1 MIPRSSPPALPP
13 SLVDSDLTRSPSALV
28 LPVALT
34 GLTGLGLLA
43 PAAARAGTCTAW
55 EEPQLL
61 AECECEDLDESSG
74 IAWSRTRP
82 GVWFSHNDA
91 GGLPELQAFS
101 LDGTHLESHIV
112 AGAGFRDWED
122 MAAGPCPEGVEA
134 EHCLYIGD
142 VGDNGAVRETVEV
155 YAVVEPAEGEL
166 AQVVA
171 TWTLTWPE
179 RPRDCEALAV
189 HPCTGRVYLF
199 SKERDPEQMP
209 KVARLP
215 ALPDADNVQE
225 LEVLAEIDTTALGT
239 EGMLTGADWSPTGDR
254 LVVRNYAMA
263 FAWETDPA
271 EPDAHWSSTPVEVP
285 IDVDGQGETVAWH
298 PDGGLLTTTE
308 RVPMRIAY
316 TACAESVEAEGCP
329 GGGADGTGTGGADS
343 GGTDTGGAGAGGE
356 TAGGESS
363 ADGGSGSGSDG
374 GAGTRLP
381 TSEPSGG
388 CGCSGGG
395 AGALVLLLPLGLVRR
410 RRG

>member
-1 MIPRSSPPALPP
+1 MGTLALASPR
-13 SLVDSDLTRSPSALV
+13 
-28 LPVALT
+28 
-34 GLTGLGLLA
+34 
-43 PAAARAGTCTAW
+43 AAQAGTCTAW
-55 EEPQLL
+55 AEPQLL
-61 AECECEDLDESSG
+61 AECACEDLDESSG

-122 MAAGPCPEGVEA
+122 MAAGPCPEGTGA

-142 VGDNGAVRETVEV
+142 VGDNGASRDTVEV
-155 YAVVEPAEGEL
+155 YAVAEPAEGEL

-179 RPRDCEALAV
+179 RARDCEALAV

-215 ALPDADNVQE
+215 ATPDADNVQE
-225 LEVLAEIDTTALGT
+225 LEIVAEIDTTALGT

-254 LVVRNYAMA
+254 LVVRNYVMA

-271 EPDAHWSSTPVEVP
+271 DPDAHWTATPVEVP
-285 IDVDGQGETVAWH
+285 IDNEGQGETVSWH
-298 PDGGLLTTTE
+298 PEGGLVTTTE
-308 RVPMRIAY
+308 RVPMRIAH
-316 TACAESVEAEGCP
+316 TACAESIEVEGCP
-329 GGGADGTGTGGADS
+329 GSDSGDGSETGGEDS
-343 GGTDTGGAGAGGE
+343 GGTDTGGAGAGGQSE
-356 TAGGESS
+356 GGE
-363 ADGGSGSGSDG
+363 ATGDGGSGSGDG
-374 GAGTRLP
+374 GGTGSGNRLP
-381 TSEPSGG
+381 AEGSPGG

-395 AGALVLLLPLGLVRR
+395 AGALLLLAPLGLTRRR